1 MVVVVLIEVVDDALE
16 EVVDNALEEVVDVIP
31 AVVSATTVIFIQGIS
46 KRWASGCVKMR

>member
-31 AVVSATTVIFIQGIS
+31 AVVSATTLICI
-46 KRWASGCVKMR
+46 